1 MSWWVWLIVAVVVI
15 TVVSWPVAA
24 HNRLVSMQITVVEA
38 WRGIDVE
45 LERRWELIPS
55 LVEVARS
62 YARHEADVLAR
73 VAGERK
79 PSRVDANTSNA
90 LQQLHDRVI
99 AEQSASESE
108 LSVALN
114 QLLTVAEAYPQL
126 RSAEHYRRLMEA
138 LSEAGD
144 RVAAARRL
152 YNGNVTRFNAA
163 LRSFPTSA
171 VARFT
176 GIDAADFLDV
186 AQPDHSGVPPVRAG
200 E

>member
-15 TVVSWPVAA
+15 TVVSWPIAT

-79 PSRVDANTSNA
+79 PSRVDANTSTA
-90 LQQLHDRVI
+90 LQQLHDRMI
-99 AEQSASESE
+99 AESRSESD
-108 LSVALN
+108 LSVALH
-114 QLLTVAEAYPQL
+114 QLHAVAEAYPQL

-163 LRSFPTSA
+163 LRSFPASA
-171 VARFT
+171 VARFKR
-176 GIDAADFLDV
+176 IDAAEFLDI
-186 AQPDHSGVPPVRAG
+186 AQPDHSGIPPVRAG
-200 E
+200 D